1 MGIEPQQKT
10 TKFESILP
18 FIHCAPMAM
27 RKKYCELVRKYS
39 HFVTTNVNDAKGNNF
54 FTLTLLIARQTYKT
68 YFVYYKVK

>member
-1 MGIEPQQKT
+1 
-10 TKFESILP
+10 
-18 FIHCAPMAM
+18 MAM

-68 YFVYYKVK
+68 YFVYNKVK